1 MAKGGCLNAVPFG
14 RLGELW
20 TLNIG
25 VFWLNGDETGVTLAP
40 FSACCVRC
48 AAA

>member
-1 MAKGGCLNAVPFG
+1 LNAVPFG

-25 VFWLNGDETGVTLAP
+25 LFWLNGDETGVTLAP